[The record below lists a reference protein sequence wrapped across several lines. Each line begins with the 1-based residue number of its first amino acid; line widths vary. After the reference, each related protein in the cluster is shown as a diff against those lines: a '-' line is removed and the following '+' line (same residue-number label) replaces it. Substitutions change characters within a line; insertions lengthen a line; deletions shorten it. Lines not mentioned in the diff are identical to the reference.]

1 MFHIHFKFEEVR
13 CLVFRVNWNSS
24 VAPIKVN
31 KKGCITQE
39 LWLYLDQGFVREKEM
54 KMERLEDPTV
64 RNYWILYLFPFLFPH
79 QILDHNTAKIH
90 KLG

>member
-1 MFHIHFKFEEVR
+1 MFYIHFKFKEVR
-13 CLVFRVNWNSS
+13 FLVFLVNWNSS
-24 VAPIKVN
+24 IASIKVN
-31 KKGCITQE
+31 RKGCITPE
-39 LWLYLDQGFVREKEM
+39 LWLYLDQGFVRGKEM

-64 RNYWILYLFPFLFPH
+64 RDHWILYPFRFLFPR